1 MFAEP
6 TKSFSGKLHTVAGEW
21 ASIPITSDKDL
32 FDRMVSVGM
41 IMANVEKKTFNIEE
55 TMITKLFGSKLL
67 TDFQE
72 SEIHSYNCTTDS
84 IELLDNRKRPIL
96 VIPVAEEVLKFDV
109 SGYNV
114 IREWLKYHSY
124 SYYRKACGKSDLLD
138 LLCLIIRILEYNKQV
153 KESDIIMRDILIGQ
167 LVKPI
172 HNSEVK

>member
-1 MFAEP
+1 
-6 TKSFSGKLHTVAGEW
+6 
-21 ASIPITSDKDL
+21 
-32 FDRMVSVGM
+32 
-41 IMANVEKKTFNIEE
+41 
-55 TMITKLFGSKLL
+55 MITKLFGTKLL

-72 SEIHSYNCTTDS
+72 SEIHSYNCTADS

-124 SYYRKACGKSDLLD
+124 SYYRKVCSKSDLLD

-153 KESDIIMRDILIGQ
+153 KESDTIMRDILIGQ